1 MAFLKTFGE
10 ADRPKSRIIL
20 GSVGPARDRQ
30 GIRTY
35 KSDFKFYYD
44 VAHLFYPALWAKGP
58 QVVAG
63 KKVGWAFGPP
73 PRSGRRENIHELLTT
88 RAHIY
93 EDDGNSYQKARGRAY
108 RFSTNSVASPPCGGR
123 LRRPHKYKCTNAP
136 TVVWCIEA
144 AHINICAAVGR
155 RPTQYLYK
163 LYEITFRLKFKS
175 HVISMYYIILYIRSK

>member
-10 ADRPKSRIIL
+10 DDRPKSRIIL

-35 KSDFKFYYD
+35 KSYFKFYYD

-73 PRSGRRENIHELLTT
+73 PPFRTPRKYSRIIDYKS
-88 RAHIY
+88 AHI
-93 EDDGNSYQKARGRAY
+93 
-108 RFSTNSVASPPCGGR
+108 
-123 LRRPHKYKCTNAP
+123 
-136 TVVWCIEA
+136 
-144 AHINICAAVGR
+144 
-155 RPTQYLYK
+155 
-163 LYEITFRLKFKS
+163 
-175 HVISMYYIILYIRSK
+175 